1 MVDVNNLTII
11 ENTDKDAIIQGLEG
25 VGANSICVTNG
36 TYVAPAEMV
45 VPTTMAGFQFIKERK
60 ATAQECFVVAI
71 NSDKSMADIAA
82 AKAAKGED
90 IGEVADQVTRAKA
103 LLEPVSKQ
111 FPEHQ
116 IVAIFYDEATPTELY
131 EYLEANSP
139 ILLNT
144 LFKFGYGTDPKAG
157 DIEGADCFDS
167 VCAYPFPND
176 ARALCDDLTKRTP
189 NRAHYE
195 VYKLTEEFSANG
207 QPYMNKQ
214 NQVLFALEEGE
225 GLEAFAPK
233 AEELTTAQAKKGFIP
248 SAFGP
253 R

>member
-11 ENTDKDAIIQGLEG
+11 ENTDKDAIVQGLES

-103 LLEPVSKQ
+103 LL
-111 FPEHQ
+111 
-116 IVAIFYDEATPTELY
+116 
-131 EYLEANSP
+131 
-139 ILLNT
+139 
-144 LFKFGYGTDPKAG
+144 
-157 DIEGADCFDS
+157 
-167 VCAYPFPND
+167 
-176 ARALCDDLTKRTP
+176 
-189 NRAHYE
+189 
-195 VYKLTEEFSANG
+195 
-207 QPYMNKQ
+207 
-214 NQVLFALEEGE
+214 
-225 GLEAFAPK
+225 
-233 AEELTTAQAKKGFIP
+233 
-248 SAFGP
+248 
-253 R
+253 